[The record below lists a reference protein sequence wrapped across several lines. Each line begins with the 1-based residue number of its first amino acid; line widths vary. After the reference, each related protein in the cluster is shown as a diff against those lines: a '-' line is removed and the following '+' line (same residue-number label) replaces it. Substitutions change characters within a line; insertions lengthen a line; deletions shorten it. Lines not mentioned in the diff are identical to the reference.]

1 MSSDIVLAT
10 LNAKYVHTSFGLRY
24 LYANLGA
31 LRARATI
38 VELDINQDPLEI
50 VEALLAGRPK
60 ILGVSVYIWNA
71 TKLCSVLAMVRR
83 LAPQTI
89 LVLGGP
95 EISFETET
103 HPLTALADY
112 VICGEADL
120 AFGELC
126 AALLDGEEGGGV
138 ADKIRRPPLP
148 DLSTLVLPYD
158 DYDDRDLAHRV
169 IYVEASRG
177 CPYQCEFCLSSLDE
191 RVRSFPLEP
200 FLAAMVRLFERG
212 VRHFKFVDRTFNLH
226 IDKARRILELFLA
239 LEERAPGELFVHFEL
254 IPDRLPPSLREVIAR
269 FRPGALQFE
278 IGVQTLS
285 PVVEQNVSR
294 RQDHERLAENF
305 RFLRRQTGAHLHADL
320 IVGLPGETPESF
332 AASFDRLLAL
342 EPHEIQVGMLKRLRG
357 TPIAR
362 HDGLHQMVYAPDPPY
377 EILRTGT
384 IDFATMQALR
394 RFAKYWD
401 LYFNS
406 GRFVGAMRLLLEG
419 GSAFAQ
425 FLSFAGWLH
434 EQVGRTHGIALQRQ
448 IALIARY
455 LHEVR
460 GMDVPRV
467 RDTLVDDYQ
476 RSGGRDA
483 LPWLFPMADSN
494 ALPTSAGRR
503 EGRGTKRQD
512 RHRGRGSEGP

>member
-1 MSSDIVLAT
+1 MSIDIVLAT

-38 VELDINQDPLEI
+38 VELDINQEPLEI
-50 VEALLAGRPK
+50 VEALLAARPK

-71 TKLCSVLAMVRR
+71 TKLRSVLAIIRR
-83 LAPQTI
+83 LTPKTI

-126 AALLDGEEGGGV
+126 AALLDTEAG
-138 ADKIRRPPLP
+138 ASILDKIQRPPLP
-148 DLSTLVLPYD
+148 DLGALVLPYD

-191 RVRSFPLEP
+191 KVRSVPLEP
-200 FLAAMVRLFERG
+200 FLAAMTRLFERG

-239 LEERAPGELFVHFEL
+239 LGERASGQLFVHFEL
-254 IPDRLPPSLREVIAR
+254 IPDRLPLALREVIAR
-269 FRPGALQFE
+269 FPPGALQFE

-285 PVVEQNVSR
+285 PIVEQNVSR
-294 RQDHERLAENF
+294 RQDHDRLAENF
-305 RFLRRQTGAHLHADL
+305 RFLRQHTGAHLHADL
-320 IVGLPGETPESF
+320 IVGLPGETLESF
-332 AASFDRLLAL
+332 AAGFDRLLAL
-342 EPHEIQVGMLKRLRG
+342 APHEIQVGMLKRLRG

-362 HDGLHQMVYAPDPPY
+362 HDVMHQMVYSPDPPY
-377 EILRTGT
+377 EVLRTGT

-401 LYFNS
+401 LYYNS
-406 GRFVGAMRLLLEG
+406 GRFVGAMQLLLEG
-419 GSAFAQ
+419 DSAFAQ
-425 FLSFAGWLH
+425 FRAFAAWLH
-434 EQVGRTHGIALQRQ
+434 DEVGRSHGIALQRQ
-448 IALIARY
+448 IALVARY

-460 GMDVPRV
+460 GFDGTRV
-467 RDTLVDDYQ
+467 RDILVADYQ

-483 LPWLFPMADSN
+483 LPWLVATHDSSERP
-494 ALPTSAGRR
+494 ASVRR
-503 EGRGTKRQD
+503 GRGTSRQD
-512 RHRGRGSEGP
+512 RHRGVASEKP